1 MLEYAL
7 KNTSV
12 SKSGIYF
19 NEPLKLNTFI
29 QTFLCIVPKSS
40 WWAITHYHQNSRVA
54 SEWEDALKGIRNKH
68 GKTSKST
75 RPTQGAVR
83 LEYVSPL
90 ETNIKNRGRY
100 KKYSTHTLVYLFHM
114 MGIMMLK
121 VPQSN
126 VLNVTNKADKEKHTP
141 AARSASI
148 VLPYI

>member
-1 MLEYAL
+1 M
-7 KNTSV
+7 

-19 NEPLKLNTFI
+19 NDPLKLNTFI

-40 WWAITHYHQNSRVA
+40 WRAITHYHQNSRVA

-121 VPQSN
+121 
-126 VLNVTNKADKEKHTP
+126 
-141 AARSASI
+141 ARTTITTLESLQKSI
-148 VLPYI
+148 REAKNQPYRHNALLKL